1 MVKHEKSILI
11 HRPIGEV
18 FEYISNLENSMEWQ
32 PGLLEV
38 KRITEGPLRVGTV
51 YSSARKFLGRKM
63 EASNEFVTYEPNK
76 KVVFTGASGPMTFQT
91 SFSFEDTGEGTRLTT
106 LIEMQPGGLLGL
118 AEGLIASNLRQEMDS
133 NVAILEGLME
143 AREAA
148 ASS

>member
-1 MVKHEKSILI
+1 MIKNEKSIII
-11 HRPIGEV
+11 HRPIEEV
-18 FEYISNLENSMEWQ
+18 FEYISNLENSVDWQ

-38 KRITEGPLRVGTV
+38 KRITEGPLRVGTI

-76 KVVFTGASGPMTFQT
+76 QVVFTGSSGPMTFLT
-91 SFSFEDTGEGTRLTT
+91 SFTFEDTGEGTRFTT

-133 NVAILEGLME
+133 NLEILEGLMKS
-143 AREAA
+143 REAV
-148 ASS
+148 SS